1 VIAMRGSTAVLCVAI
16 GLGLTVGAPRVQAQ
30 GNCRYQC
37 DLNLQQCRQSCVDA
51 QSFDQCRSD
60 CESAYQQCVM
70 SCA

>member
-1 VIAMRGSTAVLCVAI
+1 MSAMRGSVAALRVAI
-16 GLGLTVGAPRVQAQ
+16 GLGLVVGASRVEAQ

-60 CESAYQQCVM
+60 CESAYQQCVA

>member
-1 VIAMRGSTAVLCVAI
+1 MIAMRRSTALFGMAVA
-16 GLGLTVGAPRVQAQ
+16 LGLALGWPVQAR
-30 GNCRYQC
+30 GDCRYEC

-51 QSFDQCRSD
+51 QSFDTCTSD